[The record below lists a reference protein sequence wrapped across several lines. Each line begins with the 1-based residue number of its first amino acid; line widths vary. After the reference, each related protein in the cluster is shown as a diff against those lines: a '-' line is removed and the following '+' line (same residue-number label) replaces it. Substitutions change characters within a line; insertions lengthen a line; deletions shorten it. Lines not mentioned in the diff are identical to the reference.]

1 MKLIFCGPPLF
12 LMAACEYTKR
22 NVFNES
28 DYKVFRLD
36 SFDGKLERKIFY
48 NIHDTSRK
56 MEINYDF
63 NGKILAKRF
72 TYKGKQDGE
81 LKIFNINDRK
91 LMVIDSFENGKKVFE
106 KRFYKPDTCIKF
118 INNGKEEKFESLNQF
133 MRYKLPHFLI
143 TNQLKTLTPI
153 L

>member
-1 MKLIFCGPPLF
+1 MKLIFCGAPLF
-12 LMAACEYTKR
+12 LMAACEPTKR
-22 NVFNES
+22 NIFNES

-56 MEINYDF
+56 TKINYDF
-63 NGKILAKRF
+63 NGKILAKGF

-81 LKIFNINDRK
+81 LKIFNTNDRK
-91 LMVIDSFENGKKVFE
+91 LMVIDSFENEKKVFE
-106 KRFYKPDTCIKF
+106 KRFYKPDNSIKF

-133 MRYKLPHFLI
+133 MKYCL
-143 TNQLKTLTPI
+143 
-153 L
+153 